1 MNTRLDPTALLP
13 TLADIEAA
21 AEVVYRDFA
30 ATPQYRWGLLS
41 QRLGTDCWLKHE
53 NHTPVGAF
61 KIRGGLTYFD
71 QLAQRGALPSEVI
84 SATRGNHGQSM
95 GWAARRHGVACTIVV
110 PRGNSVE
117 KNAAMRALGVTLI
130 EHGDDFQEAR
140 EHAIQLAAQRGAHMV
155 PSFHPDLLRG
165 VSTYWWEFLRA
176 VPQLDVVYVPIGQ
189 GSGACS
195 AIAAKLALRHPVRV
209 VGVVSS
215 HATTYADSLAA
226 GSVIEAPVT
235 TQLADGMACRVAD
248 PEALAVMAPHIDHI
262 VQVSDAEVAAAM
274 RALFTDTHN
283 VAEGAGAAA
292 LAAALQERDQ
302 LQGLH
307 VGLALTG
314 GRPLFWPQSA
324 AWDPSTSC
332 APARP
337 RLAQMTMTCSA
348 RAGANRPCAWAN
360 TGERGG
366 WRSTPSSPA
375 RCAATR
381 KRWKALPKACRPCP
395 KCFNCRASTNTT
407 AMHSSRPSTR
417 SRWAKPIR
425 PSCTART
432 FASCATR
439 WRSGW
444 RASSARR
451 ACRRGTNFLLACALR
466 STMCATTTRATTCC
480 W

>member
-21 AEVVYRDFA
+21 AQVVYRDFA

-71 QLAQRGALPSEVI
+71 QLAQRGALPQEVI

-110 PRGNSVE
+110 PHGNSVE

-130 EHGDDFQEAR
+130 EHGKDFQEAR
-140 EHAIQLAAQRGAHMV
+140 EHALQVAVERNAHMV
-155 PSFHPDLLRG
+155 PSFHRDLLRG

-176 VPQLDVVYVPIGQ
+176 VPQVDVVYVPIGQ

-195 AIAAKLALRHPVRV
+195 AIAAKLALQHPVRV

-215 HATTYADSLAA
+215 HATTYADSLVA
-226 GSVIEAPVT
+226 GRVVEAPVT

-248 PEALAVMAPHIDHI
+248 ADALAVMAPHIDHI

-274 RALFTDTHN
+274 RALFADTHN

-292 LAAALQERDQ
+292 LAAALQERDSI
-302 LQGLH
+302 QGLN

-314 GRPLFWPQSA
+314 GNV
-324 AWDPSTSC
+324 D
-332 APARP
+332 APVFGEV
-337 RLAQMTMTCSA
+337 LA
-348 RAGANRPCAWAN
+348 G
-360 TGERGG
+360 
-366 WRSTPSSPA
+366 
-375 RCAATR
+375 
-381 KRWKALPKACRPCP
+381 
-395 KCFNCRASTNTT
+395 
-407 AMHSSRPSTR
+407 
-417 SRWAKPIR
+417 
-425 PSCTART
+425 
-432 FASCATR
+432 
-439 WRSGW
+439 
-444 RASSARR
+444 
-451 ACRRGTNFLLACALR
+451 
-466 STMCATTTRATTCC
+466 
-480 W
+480 